1 MFERMWILSFFLA
14 LIYCF
19 ECALA
24 WLEQFGMQ
32 QKIQQNLNPNLI
44 RYMGL
49 IGMTVDIANV
59 KGLIYIYDTSAT

>member
-1 MFERMWILSFFLA
+1 
-14 LIYCF
+14 
-19 ECALA
+19 
-24 WLEQFGMQ
+24 MQ

-49 IGMTVDIANV
+49 IGMAVDIANV